1 MDKRR
6 ESSQTRRIRRTK
18 VDWFGI
24 IMMFVLLVCS
34 LAIFARLMATKMLT
48 TTNLVLVMAALLVV
62 NGLHIFV
69 QLPLRRNKLGKL
81 ICGVLAVLLSA
92 GMIYGTV
99 AAGGDRHEGG
109 RGHGYGRYQ
118 GLPLRHPGEPRYK

>member
-48 TTNLVLVMAALLVV
+48 TTNLVLVMADC
-62 NGLHIFV
+62 IFSYSC
-69 QLPLRRNKLGKL
+69 P
-81 ICGVLAVLLSA
+81 CGAISWA
-92 GMIYGTV
+92 S
-99 AAGGDRHEGG
+99 
-109 RGHGYGRYQ
+109 
-118 GLPLRHPGEPRYK
+118 